1 MFRSESPVTTVFSA
15 ITLILAALI
24 YTKRIDAFDV
34 YFNRD
39 KIFKEGEYWRV
50 LTSLFLFGPDLIT
63 LLSIVT
69 MIFHSA
75 RVEEDVFARRP
86 VDFLIFWGCGAAG
99 LLAWACFHS
108 VFFLGEGITSYL
120 LYYDVKTSPDRLM
133 MIWPLP
139 LQFRAGWMPVVMTVV
154 SYFVNGMRFP
164 VVHFVGYAIAQ
175 MFFFLKDVLNLRFER
190 SWFCAPERVNQFV
203 RDILP

>member
-1 MFRSESPVTTVFSA
+1 MQPVTAIFTV

-39 KIFKEGEYWRV
+39 KIFKEGEYWRI

-63 LLSIVT
+63 FISIVT
-69 MIFHSA
+69 MIIYSD
-75 RVEEDVFARRP
+75 RVEGDVFARRP
-86 VDFLIFWGCGAAG
+86 VDFLIFWGCGAAA
-99 LLAWACFHS
+99 LLAWSCFHS

-120 LYYDVKTSPDRLM
+120 LYYDVKMSPDRLA

-139 LQFRAGWMPVVMTVV
+139 FQFRAGWMPVVMTVI
-154 SYFVNGMRFP
+154 SYFVNGMKFP
-164 VVHFVGYAIAQ
+164 VVHFVGYATAQ
-175 MFFFLKDVLNLRFER
+175 MFFFLKDVLNLRFDR
-190 SWFCAPERVNQFV
+190 SWFCAPAHVNQAVV
-203 RDILP
+203 RIFAPN